1 MTPLTRTTPMHG
13 RHHELLLVRHLLRA
27 ARSGDGAALLAT
39 GSPGTGRTT
48 LLERAAADADGL
60 TVLRTRAAPAERH
73 LPAAGLNQ
81 LLHPLLHHLP
91 RLPARPRATL
101 VRALD
106 SGDPGQAG
114 SVAAAVHGLLAAA
127 AARTPLFVCVD
138 DFHLLD
144 PLSMEAV
151 AFAARRLP
159 ADGAAA
165 LLTSLHEHP
174 DHLAGVPVHALRP
187 LSHTDLLRTLE
198 ETPGLSGTAR
208 NDLARAAQGNPG
220 AALELAAGARAA
232 EAGDVH
238 TAPLWAPPPAEGER
252 TEAYAETIARLPAPA
267 RRALLETAADPV
279 HGPGSTDALTPARRA
294 GLVTDEH
301 GRPVP
306 AHPLARAAAYHRADP
321 EDRRSAHRSLAA
333 RAHASG
339 DLDTALLHRAATAP
353 GPDEGIAAELA
364 ASALRAARTRGHA
377 HSSVLHQQAAA
388 LTSDPFTRAV
398 RSVEA
403 ARAAWTSGD
412 PERAHR
418 LLDRGHAAPEHADL
432 LRAEMELRSGV
443 AIDAFHLLDAT
454 VTRIADRDPQAA
466 LQGLFHAGE
475 ASCLSGDHA
484 RFFATAERAG
494 RWRGGEGVR
503 HPRDLLHLDYMA
515 GKAALFRGRH
525 REGVA
530 TLRGVLDRADAA
542 GDPQSLVLGAIAGLL
557 CGDQQ
562 RTRSLATRAAT
573 RARSTGALALVPQAL
588 EFRTYAELW
597 SGRLAQAEA
606 TAVDGLAM
614 ATASGQRNCAGHHR
628 GALAL
633 VAAVRGEEDVCR
645 THAGSALAVAA
656 ENDVGLPA
664 GLAAWALC
672 LLDLGAGRTAEAAL
686 GLRALAHAGPGRGH
700 AAVRLLMTP
709 HLVEA
714 AVRGGVPVRVD
725 AGLATF
731 EAWAGATG
739 DATAHALVMR
749 CRGLLAPG
757 READAWFERALE
769 LHASGYCDLDEARTR
784 LLYGGHLRR
793 TRRPGRAREHLY
805 TALSSLEHLGAVP
818 WARQAA
824 EELRAARGTTG
835 PSPAVDLDRLSPQ
848 QARVA
853 RHVVSGAT
861 NREVAARLH
870 LSPRTVDHHLR
881 NIYAELGV
889 RSRVE
894 LARLVSPAD

>member
-1 MTPLTRTTPMHG
+1 MYG
-13 RHHELLLVRHLLRA
+13 RHDESLLVRHLLRA
-27 ARSGDGAALLAT
+27 ARDGAGAGLLAT
-39 GSPGTGRTT
+39 GAPGAGRTT
-48 LLERAAADADGL
+48 LLERAAAEADGL
-60 TVLRTRAAPAERH
+60 TVLHTRAAPAERH

-81 LLHPLLHHLP
+81 LLHPVLGHLP
-91 RLPARPRATL
+91 DLPPRRRATL

-106 SGDPGQAG
+106 SGDPGPTG
-114 SVAAAVHGLLAAA
+114 TVAAAAHGLLATAA
-127 AARTPLFVCVD
+127 FRTPLFLCVD
-138 DFHLLD
+138 DLHLLD
-144 PLSMEAV
+144 PLSLEAV

-159 ADGAAA
+159 ADGAAV
-165 LLTSLHEHP
+165 LLTSRHEHP
-174 DHLAGVPVHALRP
+174 DHLAGIPVHHLGP
-187 LSHTDLLRTLE
+187 MNHTDILRTLE
-198 ETPGLSGTAR
+198 ETGGLSDTAR
-208 NDLARAAQGNPG
+208 TELAHAARGNPG
-220 AALELAAGARAA
+220 AAHELAAGARSADT
-232 EAGDVH
+232 GH
-238 TAPLWAPPPAEGER
+238 GTARPPWVPPPAEGER
-252 TEAYAETIARLPAPA
+252 TDAYAETIARLPSPTRRAFLEVAADPDHGPDRTDTLIPA
-267 RRALLETAADPV
+267 RRADLVADQ
-279 HGPGSTDALTPARRA
+279 HGW
-294 GLVTDEH
+294 
-301 GRPVP
+301 PVP
-306 AHPLARAAAYHRADP
+306 AHPLARSAAYHRASP
-321 EDRRSAHRSLAA
+321 EERRRAHRSLAV

-339 DLDTALLHRAATAP
+339 DPERALLHRVAAAP
-353 GPDEGIAAELA
+353 GPDEGLAAELA
-364 ASALRAARTRGHA
+364 ASALRVDQTRGHA
-377 HSSVLHQQAAA
+377 HSSLLLEQAAA
-388 LTSDPFTRAV
+388 LTPGPVTRAV
-398 RSVEA
+398 RSVAA

-418 LLDRGHAAPEHADL
+418 LLGRGHAAPDHTDL

-454 VTRIADRDPQAA
+454 VDRIADSDPEAA
-466 LQGLFHAGE
+466 LRGLFHAGE

-494 RWRGGEGVR
+494 RWQGGAGAR

-530 TLRGVLDRADAA
+530 TLRGVLDRAGAS
-542 GDPQSLVLGAIAGLL
+542 GDPQSLVVGAIAGLL

-573 RARSTGALALVPQAL
+573 LARSTGALALVPQAL

-597 SGRLAQAEA
+597 SGRLTQAEA
-606 TAVDGLAM
+606 TAADGLGMSA
-614 ATASGQRNCAGHHR
+614 ASGQRNCAGHHR

-645 THAGSALAVAA
+645 AHAGSALAVAG

-672 LLDLGAGRTAEAAL
+672 LLDLGTGSTAEAAL
-686 GLRALAHAGPGRGH
+686 GLRALARAGPGRGH

-714 AVRGGVPVRVD
+714 AVRGGVPVRVE

-731 EAWAGATG
+731 AAWAEATG

-749 CRGLLAPG
+749 CRGLLGSG
-757 READAWFERALE
+757 READACFERALE

-805 TALSSLEHLGAVP
+805 TARSDLELLGAVP

-824 EELRAARGTTG
+824 EELRAARGTTR
-835 PSPAVDLDRLSPQ
+835 PSPTADLDRLSPQ
-848 QARVA
+848 QIRVA
-853 RHVVSGAT
+853 HHVVSGAT

-870 LSPRTVDHHLR
+870 LSPRTIDHHLR

-894 LARLVSPAD
+894 LARLLAPAE